1 MREKLSTQA
10 QKTGVDG
17 QRNIVLDYGTFNI
30 PFQKGCLERNN
41 SAVWTQK
48 ARARAYAR
56 SSRGSGHGAGWHC
69 A

>member
-17 QRNIVLDYGTFNI
+17 HRMIVLDYGTFCI
-30 PFQKGCLERNN
+30 TIQEGCLERKN
-41 SAVWTQK
+41 SAVWTPK

-56 SSRGSGHGAGWHC
+56 SSRGSGHRAGWHC